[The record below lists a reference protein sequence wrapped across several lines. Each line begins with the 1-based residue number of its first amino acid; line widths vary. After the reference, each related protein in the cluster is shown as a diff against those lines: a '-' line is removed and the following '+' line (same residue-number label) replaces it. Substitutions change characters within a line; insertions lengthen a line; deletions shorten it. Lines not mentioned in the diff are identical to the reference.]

1 MDSAM
6 IGKIQ
11 KAKQY
16 AEETDRILFSE
27 FKVTITGDH
36 NAHVVSYSEGDW
48 QCDCDFFI
56 TRGVCTHTMTMERV
70 LNGMLRPDWMAES
83 AAS

>member
-16 AEETDRILFSE
+16 AAEPHRILFTE
-27 FKVTITGDH
+27 FKVTFAGDH
-36 NAHVVSYSEGDW
+36 NTHLVSYNQGHW
-48 QCDCDFFI
+48 NCDCDFFL
-56 TRGVCTHTMTMERV
+56 TRGVCSHTMAMERV
-70 LNGMLRPDWMAES
+70 LNGMLPPEWAMEPS
-83 AAS
+83 GQ

>member
-16 AEETDRILFSE
+16 AAELHRILFSE
-27 FKVTITGDH
+27 FRVTITGDH
-36 NAHVVSYSEGDW
+36 NTHAVSYNQGHW
-48 QCDCDFFI
+48 KCDCDFFL
-56 TRGVCTHTMTMERV
+56 TRGVCSHTMTMERV
-70 LNGMLRPDWMAES
+70 LNGMLRPEWAVES
-83 AAS
+83 SN

>member
-16 AEETDRILFSE
+16 AEEPHRILFSE
-27 FKVTITGDH
+27 FVVTIEGDH
-36 NAHVVSYSEGDW
+36 HSHVVSYNQGSW
-48 QCDCDFFI
+48 SCDCNFFQA
-56 TRGVCTHTMTMERV
+56 RGMCSHTMAMERV
-70 LNGMLRPDWMAES
+70 LNGMLRPDWVTEPS
-83 AAS
+83 AN